1 MIGVLDLGGSG
12 LVRAALEPGALP
24 LLDLLSAANARRCL
38 AARAVRTLVLE
49 LDALGPEARE
59 LLGAARAVGVPALV
73 VARDRSAATAV
84 LALRS
89 GAADYLAAPFEYASL
104 LAAVERLGD
113 GAVALEPGQPAGE
126 RFVTGD
132 PETSALLELA
142 GSVAASDA
150 TLLVLGESG
159 TGKELIA
166 RLVHRASP
174 RRARELVSVN
184 CAALPAG
191 LLESELFG
199 HERGAFTGAFARALG
214 KFELAHGGTI
224 LLDEIGELELG
235 LQAKLL
241 RVLQEKQVQRVG
253 APRPVAIDFRL
264 IATTNRELEA
274 EVRAGRF
281 REDLYYRLNVLPLRL
296 PPLRARRG
304 DVRLLAQHFLREH
317 ARRGRAVPELTPEAL
332 DALAACAWPGNVRE
346 LANLIERLVLTHP
359 RRVVGQAELGLTAGQ
374 LPAPPPSPA
383 LALGLSAASAAA
395 PVRTLHEMERRMIV
409 ETLAR
414 LEGNRTRAARELG
427 ISLRTLRNKIH
438 EHAIVEPDTLPR
450 SGLPRAPAPGAH
462 QRELP

>member
-1 MIGVLDLGGSG
+1 VIGVLDLGGHG
-12 LVRAALEPGALP
+12 LVRAALEPGALA

-49 LDALGPEARE
+49 VDALDPEARE
-59 LLGAARAVGVPALV
+59 LLAAARAACVPALV

-89 GAADYLAAPFEYASL
+89 GAADYLAAPFEYGSL

-113 GAVALEPGQPAGE
+113 GAAALEPPPEVGE
-126 RFVTGD
+126 RFLTAD
-132 PETSALLELA
+132 PEASALLELA
-142 GSVAASDA
+142 RSVAASDA
-150 TLLVLGESG
+150 TVLVLGESG
-159 TGKELIA
+159 TGKELVA

-224 LLDEIGELELG
+224 LLDEIGELEPG

-253 APRPVAIDFRL
+253 APRPVSVDFRL

-281 REDLYYRLNVLPLRL
+281 REDLYYRLNVLPLRI

-304 DVRLLAQHFLREH
+304 DVLLLAQHFLREH
-317 ARRGRAVPELTPEAL
+317 ARRGRPVPELAPQTLE
-332 DALAACAWPGNVRE
+332 ALAAHAWPGNVRE

-359 RRVVGQAELGLTAGQ
+359 GRVVSPAELGLAHAATPTGAV
-374 LPAPPPSPA
+374 LTPAPARAPESAPP
-383 LALGLSAASAAA
+383 
-395 PVRTLHEMERRMIV
+395 RTLHEMERRMIV
-409 ETLAR
+409 EALAR

-438 EHAIVEPDTLPR
+438 EHAIVEPETQAR
-450 SGLPRAPAPGAH
+450 SGLPRAPHPRPRALE
-462 QRELP
+462 RELP

>member
-1 MIGVLDLGGSG
+1 V
-12 LVRAALEPGALP
+12 
-24 LLDLLSAANARRCL
+24 
-38 AARAVRTLVLE
+38 
-49 LDALGPEARE
+49 
-59 LLGAARAVGVPALV
+59 
-73 VARDRSAATAV
+73 
-84 LALRS
+84 
-89 GAADYLAAPFEYASL
+89 
-104 LAAVERLGD
+104 
-113 GAVALEPGQPAGE
+113 
-126 RFVTGD
+126 
-132 PETSALLELA
+132 
-142 GSVAASDA
+142 
-150 TLLVLGESG
+150 
-159 TGKELIA
+159 A

-224 LLDEIGELELG
+224 LLDEIGELEPG

-253 APRPVAIDFRL
+253 APRPVSVDFRL

-281 REDLYYRLNVLPLRL
+281 REDLYYRLNVLPLRI

-304 DVRLLAQHFLREH
+304 DVLLLARHFLREH
-317 ARRGRAVPELTPEAL
+317 ARRGRPVPELAPQTLE
-332 DALAACAWPGNVRE
+332 ALAAHAWPGNVRE

-359 RRVVGQAELGLTAGQ
+359 GRVVSPAELGLAHAATPTGAV
-374 LPAPPPSPA
+374 LTPAPARAPESAPP
-383 LALGLSAASAAA
+383 
-395 PVRTLHEMERRMIV
+395 RTLHEMERRMIV
-409 ETLAR
+409 EALAR

-438 EHAIVEPDTLPR
+438 EHAIVEPETQAR
-450 SGLPRAPAPGAH
+450 SGLPRAPALRPRALE
-462 QRELP
+462 RELP

>member
-1 MIGVLDLGGSG
+1 MIGVLDLGGHG
-12 LVRAALEPGALP
+12 LVRAALEPGALA

-38 AARAVRTLVLE
+38 AARSVRTLVLE
-49 LDALGPEARE
+49 VDVLGDEARE
-59 LLGAARAVGVPALV
+59 LLGAARAAGVPALV

-89 GAADYLAAPFEYASL
+89 GAADYLAAPFEYESL

-113 GAVALEPGQPAGE
+113 GAVALEPAPADAE
-126 RFVTGD
+126 PFVTAD
-132 PETSALLELA
+132 PETIALLALA
-142 GSVAASDA
+142 RSVAASDA
-150 TLLVLGESG
+150 TVLVLGESG
-159 TGKELIA
+159 TGKELVA

-174 RRARELVSVN
+174 RRVRELVSVN

-199 HERGAFTGAFARALG
+199 HERGAFTGAFARSVG

-224 LLDEIGELELG
+224 LLDEIGELEAG

-253 APRPVAIDFRL
+253 APRPVSVDFRL
-264 IATTNRELEA
+264 IATTNRDLEV

-304 DVRLLAQHFLREH
+304 DVPLLAAHFLREQE
-317 ARRGRAVPELTPEAL
+317 RRGRRAPQLTPAAL
-332 DALAACAWPGNVRE
+332 DALAAHAWPGNVRE
-346 LANLIERLVLTHP
+346 LANLIERLALTHAGRP
-359 RRVVGQAELGLTAGQ
+359 VLPADLGLGPAAARAPHG
-374 LPAPPPSPA
+374 PPPARAPESAPP
-383 LALGLSAASAAA
+383 
-395 PVRTLHEMERRMIV
+395 RTLHEMERRMIV
-409 ETLAR
+409 EALAR
-414 LEGNRTRAARELG
+414 LSGNRTRAARELG

-438 EHAIVEPDTLPR
+438 EHAIVEPETQPR
-450 SGLPRAPAPGAH
+450 SGLARPPAPHPRPAEP
-462 QRELP
+462 ELP